1 MKTLCLIYLLLLSY
15 LPHIVSQQIDL
26 EADFKKLDDAI
37 LKKDSYIN
45 KKQQENYYPLIVF
58 GHKCLTLI
66 SYRRFKLRDCPAIS
80 YIRLLTYFQ

>member
-45 KKQQENYYPLIVF
+45 KKQQEIDVIKKTLQPLLLMTNMYTSSV
-58 GHKCLTLI
+58 CLINT
-66 SYRRFKLRDCPAIS
+66 
-80 YIRLLTYFQ
+80 